1 MVKRIVGG
9 NDIYIK
15 WNILKNSGTTF
26 SNPSVVLY
34 DSFKKKCPFTV
45 EIQDSGTTLVVN
57 GKYAGKDQKS
67 FGMYHLVFYNNYNED
82 NMNSL
87 VYRNAFVLVHA
98 LKNSISSYGDN
109 DADEAITVELD
120 SDLCV
125 ALVDQSI
132 TDRDDIIE
140 SLSQLSL
147 KNDEQDSKLNDIS
160 THLDSSIQDLNEK
173 IESLSIDSMEQLIQ
187 DIEDDEEVICRYLS
201 VIDNSVNEQNYMILN
216 TSNNIDNVSTRFNS
230 FKNGE
235 FNTLKNRVKDVSS
248 YSINVSTRLQEVSTR
263 LETLSEDI
271 EEIISQGDTD
281 IINRITENTT
291 NISNISTRLI
301 PINSSISNIST
312 RLGNV
317 STRLSDLS
325 TYTHNLVIPESYD
338 DTVLKNRIKDVSQ
351 YAINT
356 SSRLNDLSGVVDS
369 LVQSGYDDTALKNRI
384 ADVSQY
390 AINTSS
396 RLNDLSTYT
405 HNITIPESYDDTEL
419 TNKVNDLSTYTHNLV
434 IPESYDDTT
443 IKNRIKD
450 VSQYAINVSVNLADV
465 SSRLSNVSSY
475 DDTLLNNKVND
486 VSTRLK
492 DTSIYF
498 INELNNT
505 EYSILQYMAI
515 LDTSIQIILNRL
527 NS

>member
-45 EIQDSGTTLVVN
+45 DIQDSGTSIVVN

-390 AINTSS
+390 GINTSS

-405 HNITIPESYDDTEL
+405 HNIT
-419 TNKVNDLSTYTHNLV
+419 